1 MRQPWFIE
9 SIIAISGTARS
20 SGAISL
26 VKARTLSITTR
37 VTFNGSGTEDATV
50 NLYYSP
56 DGSNYDTTAFATW
69 ALTVDA
75 GKTVQRTVV
84 VDTPEHGFIY
94 AAITNGDGSYTLTA
108 AKMWYA
114 IQSWEKDISENIG
127 DIRKDTGE
135 D

>member
-9 SIIAISGTARS
+9 STIAISGTARS
-20 SGAISL
+20 PGAISL

-37 VTFNGSGTEDATV
+37 ATFNGSGTVDATV

-56 DGSNYDTTAFATW
+56 DGNNYDTTAFATW

-75 GKTVQRTVV
+75 GNAVQRTVV
-84 VDTPEHGFIY
+84 LDTPEHGFIY
-94 AAITNGDGSYTLTA
+94 AAITNGDSSYTLTA
-108 AKMWYA
+108 AEMWYA
-114 IQSWEKDISENIG
+114 IQSWEQGISENIG